1 MGDRSASKS
10 GESEADLQAHL
21 AEMEAQAMADDLVAG
36 IPEDRTSLALDLQRL
51 QDELQSLQAR
61 LAVIKEQGAT
71 VVRTNLE
78 WADES
83 AHAQLGNYPWLKLAG
98 AMTATFLAGRM
109 LRNAP
114 VAAILAAVVPFVLS
128 RSEK

>member
-1 MGDRSASKS
+1 MAERSGSKS
-10 GESEADLQAHL
+10 GDSEADLQTHL
-21 AEMEAQAMADDLVAG
+21 AEMEAQAMADDLIEA
-36 IPEDRTSLALDLQRL
+36 IPEDESNLASDLQNL
-51 QDELQSLQAR
+51 QDELHSLQAR

-78 WADES
+78 WADKS

-114 VAAILAAVVPFVLS
+114 VAAILAAAVPLVLS

>member
-1 MGDRSASKS
+1 MAERSGSKS
-10 GESEADLQAHL
+10 GDSEADLQTHL
-21 AEMEAQAMADDLVAG
+21 AEMEAKAMADDLIEA
-36 IPEDRTSLALDLQRL
+36 IPEDESNLASDLQNL
-51 QDELQSLQAR
+51 QDELHSLQAR

-78 WADES
+78 WADKS

-114 VAAILAAVVPFVLS
+114 VAAILAAAVPLVLS